1 MSWILSEPIESV
13 SIIAESGGLLIQC
26 NFVNL
31 EIESNKLSEFKPIT
45 PLGCQLP
52 SLIPRLLE
60 QGYAEPRDQSIIIPY
75 DSFVSLSDEYAS
87 AFDDLVPW
95 SPFYIELSSS
105 GTLGR
110 DDFKYQIKY
119 FLGANHIAAPQRIGC
134 FVSYLDTIYRL
145 DTQTFTLIENIQR
158 YRELPVDMKNSPE
171 SLIHFATIKGLA
183 DGVGAQIDQYIRS
196 NKVMIPPVLG
206 VDLIEEHNGRIS
218 FAPYI
223 EGVPRE
229 SLSRVFLQS
238 ENVID
243 LFADDGEG
251 GRVRIVFTPDQK
263 EALQRIARVR
273 HLGGTDKTKVLRNPQ
288 AVFEGLASAVDL
300 DLCDFGPRVKG
311 IGNFPFVSQPVIQ
324 RSDSGIFDDPDSEYG
339 GQAARLQ
346 AGINCRYQDGTEET
360 FFFESKDELI
370 QFNHEVQAAYTSGNS
385 VIQFRDRSIVVDQ
398 DFARGVSELSNR
410 LTSLSPSKAEQ
421 NNENKKYLLIYE
433 NDDQVEYEERWA
445 ITHIPPSLLSLPK
458 SLNDGFSLKPH
469 QVEGL
474 NWLQRNFLLEGKRGC
489 ILADDMG
496 LGKTLQILTFIAW
509 LIERGELTPE
519 NSNNPNDV
527 APWNPILIVT
537 PVMLLENETWI
548 QDMKRF
554 FKNEGS
560 IFLPWHILHGQG
572 LKAMRTVGTT
582 GQEIAMQKPMLDL
595 QRLRQNRI
603 ILTNY
608 ETIVNYQF
616 SFASMKSDWTLV
628 VTDEAQ
634 AQKTPKTKISHALKS
649 LAPRFR
655 IACTGTPVETRLLD
669 VWNIMDYIQPGG
681 VLGSAT
687 EFSREY
693 EQPLHDNPQGMQQVL
708 EKLRTKL
715 NFNKPTAF
723 IKRREK
729 TDTLTGL
736 PKKIEHKV
744 YCELS
749 PLQRELHSDY
759 MRRAQEGGEGNHPF
773 ALIQGLMK
781 LYQHPA
787 LIPKYAYSPSDT
799 LSKTIEVC
807 PKIDKLLEIL
817 EKIKKAGEKALIF
830 TRSVDM
836 QQLLAFTI
844 YEAFG
849 QRVDIVNGAADRNET
864 VTSSK
869 TRKAMISRFRSEDC
883 LNFIILSPE
892 VAGIGIT
899 LVEANHVIHYG
910 RWWNPAKE
918 SQATDRA
925 YRIGQ
930 EREVNVYYLI
940 AKDPQDL
947 FKTFDEKLD
956 ALIDKRKQMARDFL
970 APIPG
975 EQELQS
981 ELYKEIFNG
990 ESLGASPHVT
1000 ALKPD
1005 DVRALPWD
1013 RFESLIAVL
1022 EQKKGGRV
1030 VLTPQSG
1037 DMGIDVIAFQGNQ
1050 VRLIQCKHKRYGDEI
1065 DSGVVAETLNALDTY
1080 RARIFANKPFT
1091 LKPVIA
1097 TNGRIPNLVMGRL
1110 IEHDIDVIND
1120 TILSELLAQHLPTIP
1135 DIEFME
1141 ASRISSLTQ
1150 IFL

>member
-1 MSWILSEPIESV
+1 MSLLLSEPIESV
-13 SIIAESGGLLIQC
+13 FIIAENDGLHIQC
-26 NFVNL
+26 NCVNL
-31 EIESNKLSEFKPIT
+31 EDESCKLAELKPLT
-45 PLGCQLP
+45 SLGCQLP
-52 SLIPRLLE
+52 TLVPRLLE
-60 QGYAEPRDQSIIIPY
+60 QGYAEPSGQSVILPY
-75 DSFVSLSDEYAS
+75 DCFVSLGDEYAS
-87 AFDDLVPW
+87 AFNELVPW

-119 FLGANHIAAPQRIGC
+119 FLGTNQIAAPQQIGC

-145 DTQTFTLIENIQR
+145 DPQTFALIESIKR
-158 YRELPVDMKNSPE
+158 YRGLSADIKNSPE
-171 SLIHFATIKGLA
+171 SLIHFAAIKGLA

-196 NKVMIPPVLG
+196 NKVLIPPMLG
-206 VDLIEEHNGRIS
+206 VDLIEEQNGRIS
-218 FAPYI
+218 FVPYI

-238 ENVID
+238 ENVTD

-251 GRVRIVFTPDQK
+251 GRVRIVFTQ
-263 EALQRIARVR
+263 EQQEVLQRISKVR
-273 HLGGTDKTKVLRNPQ
+273 HLGGSDKTKVLRNPQ
-288 AVFEGLASAVDL
+288 AVFEGVASAVNL
-300 DLCDFGPRVKG
+300 GLCDFGPRVKG

-324 RSDSGIFDDPDSEYG
+324 RSDTGIFDDPESEHG

-346 AGINCRYQDGTEET
+346 AGINCRYHDGTEET
-360 FFFESKDELI
+360 VYFQSKDEVI
-370 QFNHEVQAAYTSGNS
+370 QFNHEVQATYTSGNS

-398 DFARGVSELSNR
+398 EFARGVAELSNR
-410 LTSLSPSKAEQ
+410 LTSPSQTKAEKT
-421 NNENKKYLLIYE
+421 NENKKYLLIYE
-433 NDDQVEYEERWA
+433 NDDLVEYEEQWA
-445 ITHIPPSLLSLPK
+445 IAHIPPSLLSLPK

-474 NWLQRNFLLEGKRGC
+474 NWLQRNFLLEGKKGC

-519 NSNNPNDV
+519 NSRNPDA
-527 APWNPILIVT
+527 APWSPILIVT

-554 FKNEGS
+554 FKNDGS

-572 LKAMRTVGTT
+572 LKEMRTAGTS
-582 GQEIAMQKPMLDL
+582 GQEITVQKPLLDL
-595 QRLRQNRI
+595 QRLRRNRI
-603 ILTNY
+603 ILTSY

-687 EFSREY
+687 EFSRDY
-693 EQPLHDNPQGMQQVL
+693 EQSLHDNPEGMQQVL

-715 NFNKPTAF
+715 HFNRPTAF

-749 PLQRELHSDY
+749 PLQLELHNDY
-759 MRRAQEGGEGNHPF
+759 MRRAREGGDGNHPF

-787 LIPKYAYSPSDT
+787 LIPKYTSTPSDT
-799 LSKTIEVC
+799 LSKITEGC
-807 PKIDKLLEIL
+807 PKIDKFIEIL
-817 EKIKKAGEKALIF
+817 EKVKRAGEKALIF

-864 VTSSK
+864 ITSSK
-869 TRKAMISRFRSEDC
+869 TRKSMISRFRSEKH

-892 VAGIGIT
+892 VAGIGLT

-940 AKDPQDL
+940 AKDPL
-947 FKTFDEKLD
+947 NRFKTFDEKLD
-956 ALIDKRKQMARDFL
+956 ALIDKRKQMAKDFL

-975 EQELQS
+975 ESELQN
-981 ELYKEIFNG
+981 ELYKELFEG
-990 ESLGASPHVT
+990 QYPGASSQAV

-1005 DVRALPWD
+1005 DVRSLPWD

-1022 EQKKGGRV
+1022 EQKNGGRV

-1037 DMGIDVIAFQGNQ
+1037 DMGMDVISFQGNQ
-1050 VRLIQCKHKRYGDEI
+1050 VRLIQCKHKRYGDDLDPCVI
-1065 DSGVVAETLNALDTY
+1065 AETLNALDTY
-1080 RARIFANKPFT
+1080 RARIFAGKTFT
-1091 LKPVIA
+1091 LQPVIA
-1097 TNGRIPNLVMGRL
+1097 TNGRIPNTVMEKL
-1110 IEHDIDVIND
+1110 KEYDIDVIND
-1120 TILSELLAQHLPTIP
+1120 SKLSELLAKHSPTIS

-1150 IFL
+1150 IFS